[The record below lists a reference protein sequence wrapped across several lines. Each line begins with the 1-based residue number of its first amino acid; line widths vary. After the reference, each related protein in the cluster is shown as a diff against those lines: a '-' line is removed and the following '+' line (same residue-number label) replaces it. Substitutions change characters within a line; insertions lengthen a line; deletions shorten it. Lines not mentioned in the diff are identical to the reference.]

1 METNS
6 FNLTSSKKNEYIP
19 QNYISLNQ
27 KSVKQRNFILQIKS
41 AINPFLKPIYST
53 NKKLS
58 NNNENIF
65 KNNFLIPNINNPLSS
80 TSKTNN
86 NNSFSYLNKTI
97 KKESLPKS
105 PKFFTESK
113 SIPEKQNIFIN
124 SSEIKLDKI
133 SFLNK
138 KRKHMTSEELEIE
151 QIKKE
156 KEESKKL
163 LEKNKKFYYKSL
175 TFTPMKITPTPL
187 TTFKPFNLSCNK
199 KNKFIKEGKCCSLYE
214 TNKLNQKIRLKMQ
227 QKIEALNDIKIKNE
241 ILLNNTEYLRRQNI
255 LYNDLFKEPKNIVK
269 EENNKENVD
278 KNKDINCLKNY
289 FTPKKKENCTLML
302 NTKNKQFNQSNFF
315 TKSKI
320 INYYLSNIKKNNN
333 E

>member
-1 METNS
+1 
-6 FNLTSSKKNEYIP
+6 
-19 QNYISLNQ
+19 
-27 KSVKQRNFILQIKS
+27 
-41 AINPFLKPIYST
+41 
-53 NKKLS
+53 
-58 NNNENIF
+58 
-65 KNNFLIPNINNPLSS
+65 
-80 TSKTNN
+80 
-86 NNSFSYLNKTI
+86 
-97 KKESLPKS
+97 
-105 PKFFTESK
+105 
-113 SIPEKQNIFIN
+113 
-124 SSEIKLDKI
+124 
-133 SFLNK
+133 
-138 KRKHMTSEELEIE
+138 MTSEELEIE

-289 FTPKKKENCTLML
+289 YTPQKKENFNLML

-320 INYYLSNIKKNNN
+320 INYIYFSKYK
-333 E
+333 